1 MWCYKIR
8 SRKNSSNL
16 YFGSQVALFLWA
28 DTTWCCHRQELVF
41 SMEKSWKKLVWK
53 YIRFFIAHG
62 WDNCH
67 KASATHF
74 WGLIESPLS
83 SIECYGDT
91 RTLQKAMLIVQAYI
105 LILMNSLLV
114 KMGRYD
120 LWTFLIE
127 IDLSVWWVDSSLQP
141 NTHPSSCSV
150 SSLVGWGRKRWKMR
164 RLIDLNNDHLISKA
178 KRWFFR
184 LLPTAGKYPATSWK
198 AGPHLEDK
206 HHNNK
211 HPSLSSSFPW
221 AFTAEHNVVW

>member
-1 MWCYKIR
+1 
-8 SRKNSSNL
+8 
-16 YFGSQVALFLWA
+16 
-28 DTTWCCHRQELVF
+28 
-41 SMEKSWKKLVWK
+41 MEKSWKKLVWK
-53 YIRFFIAHG
+53 YISFFIAHG

-83 SIECYGDT
+83 SIECYRDT
-91 RTLQKAMLIVQAYI
+91 RTLQKAMLIVQSYI
-105 LILMNSLLV
+105 LILTNSLLV

-164 RLIDLNNDHLISKA
+164 RLIDLNNDNLISKA
-178 KRWFFR
+178 KRLFFR
-184 LLPTAGKYPATSWK
+184 LLPTGRQIFLHFLKSR
-198 AGPHLEDK
+198 
-206 HHNNK
+206 
-211 HPSLSSSFPW
+211 PSLGRQTP
-221 AFTAEHNVVW
+221 